1 MNDKQICSV
10 CGRELPQTD
19 FWKIKEPFIKNIDW
33 RKIKYHRYNICR
45 ECCYQTKIN
54 ESDNNNI
61 KEYCEI
67 FNIPFILKEWET
79 LKKYY
84 PKGHIFGRYMAKMN
98 LAGYRPFQYKDSE
111 ELNKFY
117 E

>member
-1 MNDKQICSV
+1 MTNDKQICSV

-19 FWKIKEPFIKNIDW
+19 FWKIKEPFTDW
-33 RKIKYHRYNICR
+33 HKIKYHRYNICK
-45 ECCYQTKIN
+45 ECCYETKLLN

-61 KEYCEI
+61 KLYCEF
-67 FNIPFILKEWET
+67 FNVPFILKEWEM
-79 LKKYY
+79 LKKRYY
-84 PKGHIFGRYMAKMN
+84 PKRHIFGRYIARMN
-98 LAGYRPFQYKDSE
+98 LAGYRPYQYKDSE